1 MAKRML
7 RESLGHLESKKP
19 TDLGFAEN
27 AVRRIRT
34 DTNARRL
41 GQEDALDWHAQEV
54 ALELALDLLGG
65 VRLHQGVHAQLVG
78 EREEAAPADLSG
90 ARPAAAE

>member
-34 DTNARRL
+34 DHFGT
-41 GQEDALDWHAQEV
+41 
-54 ALELALDLLGG
+54 
-65 VRLHQGVHAQLVG
+65 
-78 EREEAAPADLSG
+78 
-90 ARPAAAE
+90 